1 MINHSFQ
8 NLQDLKSF
16 IKNENFKKIFVLT
29 GKKSFLKSEAK
40 RLISPML
47 KPKNTYFYF
56 KKSYY
61 PEMNELKN
69 IINTLNYF
77 NPDLILAVGGGSV
90 LDYAKIARVYI
101 KVLDLK
107 KAIIYPDKF
116 KKNKNLKLVA
126 IPTTAGSG
134 AEVTENAVIYIGDKK
149 YSVEGK
155 EVKPDFFFLIPRL
168 ILNSSKKIKS
178 SSGFDAIAQAIES
191 LISNRSTKQ
200 SVYFAKK
207 SLELSFRN
215 FENFVIK
222 PNFDNTMKMSIAA
235 NLSGRAISI
244 SKTTAPHALSYPFTA
259 HFGVPHGHAVSL
271 TLNEFLKFNFLNLK
285 NSISPFSLK
294 KRYNNIFDSAKV
306 QNINELDSFLKKM
319 KSNTGLENNFKKLGI
334 SIKKDY
340 KKILSGVNSQRL
352 KNNPIKIK
360 TSDIKQILLN
370 KWNKKK
376 LTKKK
381 EFYFG

>member
-370 KWNKKK
+370 K
-376 LTKKK
+376 
-381 EFYFG
+381 